1 MPRISPMLWF
11 DTQALDAA
19 QFYCSVFPN
28 SEIGTVT
35 HYGEAG
41 PREAGMVLTVDF
53 TLDGQQVTALNGGP
67 QFSFDEAISFVIHCA
82 DQAEVD
88 RYWSKLTEGGEEG
101 PCGWCKDRFGL
112 SWQVVPTGFEEI
124 MTDPDPARRDR
135 AMKAV
140 LSMKKLDVAAIQ
152 AAADATASRSSV

>member
-1 MPRISPMLWF
+1 MPLVTPMLSF
-11 DTQALDAA
+11 DTQAVEAA
-19 QFYCSVFPN
+19 EFYYSIFPN
-28 SEIGTVT
+28 SEIRTVT

-53 TLDGQQVTALNGGP
+53 VLDGQPMTALNGGS
-67 QFSFDEAISFVIHCA
+67 QFTFDEAISLVIHCA

-88 RYWSKLTEGGEEG
+88 HYWSRLIEGGGEDG

-124 MTDPDPARRDR
+124 MSHPDAGRRDR
-135 AMKAV
+135 AMQAV
-140 LSMKKLDVAAIQ
+140 LSMKKLDLAAIH
-152 AAADATASRSSV
+152 AAADAASVA